1 MNSETTR
8 GLALGLAEKDFYRAG
23 MVSQPASQGISQPSE
38 GRSAS
43 GFSDGESVSETSH
56 DDNGT
61 GEESGGA
68 EEVLH
73 GRYHW
78 VEFSS
83 RVCSN
88 GREGENCSERG
99 VK

>member
-1 MNSETTR
+1 
-8 GLALGLAEKDFYRAG
+8 

-43 GFSDGESVSETSH
+43 RFSDGESVSETSH

-61 GEESGGA
+61 SEESGGA

-73 GRYHW
+73 GKYHW

-83 RVCSN
+83 RVCNN
-88 GREGENCSERG
+88 GREGEKIVPERG